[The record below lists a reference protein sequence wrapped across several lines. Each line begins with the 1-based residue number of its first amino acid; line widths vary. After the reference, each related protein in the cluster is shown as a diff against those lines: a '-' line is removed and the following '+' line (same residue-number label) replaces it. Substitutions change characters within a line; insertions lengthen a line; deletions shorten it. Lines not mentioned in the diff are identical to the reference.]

1 VELWEMVGDEEVAE
15 VEVVEADDR
24 VAELEVVEDA
34 AELEEEDVILV
45 VVELLSVVAVV
56 EVEVLVVDDDVLV
69 VEEDETVELDVVV
82 VVVVAG
88 TGNMTNLLL
97 PVSVTQRFPELSAT
111 TPQGALRPLWPTPRV
126 LDPRLCCP
134 SATTALMPLESGPAN
149 SKTREL
155 PRSATHRL
163 PKGSTATPVGF
174 LSVLLVVPPEV
185 PAKSS

>member
-1 VELWEMVGDEEVAE
+1 MELWEEVGDEEVAE
-15 VEVVEADDR
+15 VEVVEADER
-24 VAELEVVEDA
+24 VVEDA
-34 AELEEEDVILV
+34 AELEEEDVLLV

-56 EVEVLVVDDDVLV
+56 EVDALVVDDDALV

-111 TPQGALRPLWPTPRV
+111 TPQGALRPLGPTPGV
-126 LDPRLCCP
+126 LDPKLCCP
-134 SATTALMPLESGPAN
+134 SATTALTPLESGSAN

-155 PRSATHRL
+155 PRSATHRF
-163 PKGSTATPVGF
+163 PEGIDRDTSG
-174 LSVLLVVPPEV
+174 VPER
-185 PAKSS
+185 AAGGAA